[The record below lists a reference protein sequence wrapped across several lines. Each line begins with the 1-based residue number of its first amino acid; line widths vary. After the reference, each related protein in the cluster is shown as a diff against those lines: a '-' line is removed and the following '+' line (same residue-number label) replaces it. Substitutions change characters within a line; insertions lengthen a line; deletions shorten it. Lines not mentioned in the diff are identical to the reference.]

1 MKIDNIDMAYSA
13 RPKEI
18 GRVDRKEWTGIF
30 QGKNKKTKFKDARKE
45 VLFSEL
51 HSLLTSGID
60 FNRAFTLVI
69 RNEKDAGCK
78 RLFRQIHDEVIAGSA
93 LWESLSRKKEFSN
106 LDCGVI
112 RIGEETGKISESL
125 YFLSDYYNKKIAQRR
140 MITSA
145 VSYPVMVLFTAIVVF
160 IFMIMVIVPLFVD
173 VYTRTGGEL
182 PGITASVMAFSENFH
197 YYLFVF
203 CIVGISLFLLFNQK
217 QKNET
222 ILKFKSKIILKMPYI
237 GHMVSLHYQSNFCKL
252 LFLLYSSGIP
262 LLRSI
267 EMLVDII
274 TFYPYSE
281 SFTSMAKGICS
292 GGSFSENVAKFPR
305 LYDNRLVT
313 LLQVGEETNNLSVM
327 LEKYGKELSIRLEYK
342 IKQIGSIM
350 EPLLILFIGILVA
363 TILISMYLP
372 MFRLG
377 TVIQ

>member
-1 MKIDNIDMAYSA
+1 MKIDNIDISYS
-13 RPKEI
+13 PKTKEI
-18 GRVDRKEWTGIF
+18 GKVDRGAWTGIF
-30 QGKNKKTKFKDARKE
+30 QTRNKKNRFKDARKE

-60 FNRAFTLVI
+60 FNKAFTLVI
-69 RNEKDAGCK
+69 RNEKDAECK

-93 LWESLSRKKEFSN
+93 LWESFSRKREFSK

-125 YFLSDYYNKKIAQRR
+125 FFLSDYYNKKIAQRR

-173 VYTRTGGEL
+173 VYNRTGGEL

-197 YYLFVF
+197 FYLILLSV
-203 CIVGISLFLLFNQK
+203 VGIALFLLFNHK
-217 QKNET
+217 QRNEK
-222 ILKFKSKIILKMPYI
+222 IVKFRSKIILNMPYI

-262 LLRSI
+262 LLHSI
-267 EMLVDII
+267 EMLADII
-274 TFYPYSE
+274 TFYPYSK
-281 SFTSMAKGICS
+281 SFTSMAKGICN
-292 GGSFSENVAKFPR
+292 GGSFSDNVAKFPR
-305 LYDNRLVT
+305 LFDNRLVT
-313 LLQVGEETNNLSVM
+313 LLQVGEETNNLSAM
-327 LEKYGKELSIRLEYK
+327 LDKYGKELGIRLEYR

-372 MFRLG
+372 MFKLG

>member
-13 RPKEI
+13 KPKEI

-60 FNRAFTLVI
+60 FNKAFTLVI
-69 RNEKDAGCK
+69 RNEKDAGSK
-78 RLFRQIHDEVIAGSA
+78 RLFRQIHEEVIAGSA

-125 YFLSDYYNKKIAQRR
+125 FFLSDYYNKKIAQRR

-203 CIVGISLFLLFNQK
+203 CIIGIGLFLLFNHK

-222 ILKFKSKIILKMPYI
+222 IRKFRAKIILNTPYI

-252 LFLLYSSGIP
+252 LFLLYSSGVP
-262 LLRSI
+262 LLHSI
-267 EMLVDII
+267 EMLADII
-274 TFYPYSE
+274 TFYPYSK
-281 SFTSMAKGICS
+281 SFTSMAKGICN
-292 GGSFSENVAKFPR
+292 GGSFSDNVAKFPH

-313 LLQVGEETNNLSVM
+313 LLQVGEETNNLSAM
-327 LEKYGKELSIRLEYK
+327 LEKYGKELSVRLEYK